1 MSVTILLDLKAGP
14 GSIDKLKDLFVEIL
28 PDTRAYDGCDGLDV
42 HLNQDDGDNLVIV
55 ERWQSRPHYEK
66 YFAWRQETGLIDRL
80 GPLLGAPPS
89 VRFLDE
95 TGI

>member
-1 MSVTILLDLKAGP
+1 MSVTVLLDLQAAP
-14 GSIDKLKDLFVEIL
+14 GSIDKLKALFVEIL
-28 PDTRAYDGCDGLDV
+28 PDTRAYDGCEGLDV

-55 ERWQSRPHYEK
+55 ERWQSRSHYDK
-66 YFAWRQETGLIDRL
+66 YFTWRQETGLIDRL

-89 VRFLDE
+89 IRYLDE

>member
-1 MSVTILLDLKAGP
+1 MSVTILLDLKAAP
-14 GSIDKLKDLFVEIL
+14 GSIDALKQLFVEIL
-28 PDTRAYDGCDGLDV
+28 PDTRAYDGCEGLDV

-55 ERWQSRPHYEK
+55 ERWQSRPHYEQ
-66 YFAWRQETGLIDRL
+66 YFAWRQQTGLIDRL

-89 VRFLDE
+89 IRYLDK